1 MDFSLDPEQEL
12 YRDGVRAVCAKF
24 PESYWRQVDGE
35 KRYPDEFVRALT
47 DGGWL
52 SVLIPTEYGGAG
64 LGIVEACIVLEEIN
78 ASGGNAAVCHAQ
90 MYTMG
95 ALLRHGSEAQKRRYL
110 PEIAAGRLR
119 LQSMAVTES
128 EAGSDTSRIT
138 TFARKDGQGYVVN
151 GQKVFTSRVQ
161 HSDLLLLLARTSRAE
176 EVARKTDGMSLFL
189 VDLRE
194 AGSSIEVRPIE
205 TIINHETNA
214 LFIIDLRLP
223 PDALV
228 GEEGAGFRQVLDGLN
243 AERILIASQSV
254 GDARWFV
261 ERSVAYA
268 GDRVVFGRPIGA
280 NQGVQFPIARAFM
293 HARAAGLVR
302 WQAAS
307 LFDAGKPCGAEA
319 NMAKLLASE
328 AAWEAA
334 DVAMTTFG
342 GSGMAVEVGIERKF
356 REARLY
362 LVAPVTNNLVT
373 AYVAEHVLG
382 LPRSYDR
389 GGSA

>member
-1 MDFSLDPEQEL
+1 MDFSLSPEQEL
-12 YRDGVRAVCAKF
+12 YRDGVRAVCARF
-24 PESYWRQVDGE
+24 PESYWRRVDAE
-35 KRYPDEFVRALT
+35 KRYPEEFVRALT

-78 ASGGNAAVCHAQ
+78 ASGGNAAVCHGQ

-119 LQSMAVTES
+119 LQSMAVTEP

-138 TFARKDGQGYVVN
+138 TFARRDGDEYVVN

-161 HSDLLLLLARTSRAE
+161 HSDLLLLLARTSRVE
-176 EVARKTDGMSLFL
+176 DVARKTDGMSLFL

-194 AGSSIEVRPIE
+194 AGSSIDLRPIE
-205 TIINHETNA
+205 TMINHETNA
-214 LFIIDLRLP
+214 LFITDLRLP
-223 PDALV
+223 SDALV
-228 GEEGAGFRQVLDGLN
+228 GEEGTGFREVLDGLN

-261 ERSVAYA
+261 DRCVAYA
-268 GDRVVFGRPIGA
+268 GERVVFGRPIGA

-293 HARAAGLVR
+293 HARAAALVR

-307 LFDAGKPCGAEA
+307 LFDAGKACGAEA

-382 LPRSYDR
+382 LPRSYER

>member
-1 MDFSLDPEQEL
+1 MDFSLSAEQAL
-12 YRDGVRAVCAKF
+12 YRDGVRAVCGKF
-24 PESYWRQVDGE
+24 PESYWRQVDAE

-119 LQSMAVTES
+119 LQSMAVTEP

-138 TFARKDGQGYVVN
+138 TFARRDGDDYVVN

-161 HSDLLLLLARTSRAE
+161 HSDLLLLLARTTRME
-176 EVARKTDGMSLFL
+176 DVPRKTDGMSLFL

-194 AGSSIEVRPIE
+194 AGSSIDVRPIE
-205 TIINHETNA
+205 TMINHETNA
-214 LFIIDLRLP
+214 LFISDLRLP
-223 PDALV
+223 SDALV

-261 ERSVAYA
+261 DRCVAYA
-268 GDRVVFGRPIGA
+268 GERVVFGRPIGA

-293 HARAAGLVR
+293 HARAAALVR

-307 LFDAGKPCGAEA
+307 LFDVGKACGAEA

-382 LPRSYDR
+382 LPRSYER

>member
-1 MDFSLDPEQEL
+1 MDFSLGPEQEL
-12 YRDGVRAVCAKF
+12 YRDGVRTVCAKF
-24 PESYWRQVDGE
+24 PESYWRQVDRE

-119 LQSMAVTES
+119 LQSMAVTEPQ
-128 EAGSDTSRIT
+128 AGSDTARIT
-138 TFARKDGQGYVVN
+138 TFARKDENGYVVN

-176 EVARKTDGMSLFL
+176 DVVRKTDGMSLFL

-194 AGSSIEVRPIE
+194 AGPSIDVRPIE
-205 TIINHETNA
+205 TMVNHETNA
-214 LFIIDLRLP
+214 LFITDLRLP
-223 PDALV
+223 SDALV

-243 AERILIASQSV
+243 AERILIASESL

-261 ERSVAYA
+261 DRSVAYA
-268 GDRVVFGRPIGA
+268 GERVVFGRPIGA

-293 HARAAGLVR
+293 HARAAALLR

-307 LFDAGKPCGAEA
+307 LFDAGKACGAEA

-382 LPRSYDR
+382 LPRSYER
-389 GGSA
+389 GGLG

>member
-1 MDFSLDPEQEL
+1 MDFNLSPDQEL
-12 YRDGVRAVCAKF
+12 YRDGVRAVCTTF
-24 PESYWRQVDGE
+24 PESYWRQVDAE
-35 KRYPDEFVRALT
+35 KHYPDEFVRALT
-47 DGGWL
+47 NGGWL
-52 SVLIPTEYGGAG
+52 SVLIPAEYGGAG
-64 LGIVEACIVLEEIN
+64 LGLVEACIVLEEIN

-119 LQSMAVTES
+119 LQSMAVTEP

-138 TFARKDGQGYVVN
+138 TFARKDGRGYVVN

-176 EVARKTDGMSLFL
+176 EVTRKTDGMSLFL

-194 AGSSIEVRPIE
+194 AGSSIDVRPIE
-205 TIINHETNA
+205 TMVNHETNA
-214 LFIIDLRLP
+214 LFITELRLP
-223 PDALV
+223 SDALV
-228 GEEGAGFRQVLDGLN
+228 GDEGAGFRQVLDGLN
-243 AERILIASQSV
+243 AERILIASESL

-261 ERSVAYA
+261 DRSVAYA
-268 GDRVVFGRPIGA
+268 GERVVFGRPIGA

-293 HARAAGLVR
+293 HARAAALLR
-302 WQAAS
+302 WQAAA
-307 LFDAGKPCGAEA
+307 LFDEGRACGAEA

-382 LPRSYDR
+382 LPRSYER
-389 GGSA
+389 GGSG

>member
-1 MDFSLDPEQEL
+1 MDFNLSSEQES
-12 YRDGVRAVCAKF
+12 YREGVRAVGAKF

-64 LGIVEACIVLEEIN
+64 LGLVEACIVLEEIN

-119 LQSMAVTES
+119 LQSMAVTEP

-138 TFARKDGQGYVVN
+138 TFARKDGRGYVVN

-176 EVARKTDGMSLFL
+176 DVTRTTDGMSLFL

-194 AGSSIEVRPIE
+194 AGSSIDVRPIE
-205 TIINHETNA
+205 TMVNHETNA
-214 LFIIDLRLP
+214 LFITELRLA
-223 PDALV
+223 PDALI
-228 GEEGAGFRQVLDGLN
+228 GDEGAGFRQVLDGLN
-243 AERILIASQSV
+243 AERILIASESL

-261 ERSVAYA
+261 DRSVAYA
-268 GDRVVFGRPIGA
+268 GERVVFGRPIGA

-293 HARAAGLVR
+293 HARAAALLR
-302 WQAAS
+302 WQAAA
-307 LFDAGKPCGAEA
+307 LFDAGKACGAEA

-382 LPRSYDR
+382 LPRSYER
-389 GGSA
+389 GGSG

>member
-1 MDFSLDPEQEL
+1 MDFSLSPEQEL
-12 YRDGVRAVCAKF
+12 YRDGVRAVCARF
-24 PESYWRQVDGE
+24 PESYWRRVDAE
-35 KRYPDEFVRALT
+35 KRYPEEFVHALT

-78 ASGGNAAVCHAQ
+78 ASGGNAAVCHGQ

-119 LQSMAVTES
+119 LQSMAVTEP

-138 TFARKDGQGYVVN
+138 TFARRDGDEYVVN

-161 HSDLLLLLARTSRAE
+161 HSDLLLLLARTSRVE
-176 EVARKTDGMSLFL
+176 DVARKTDGMSLFL

-194 AGSSIEVRPIE
+194 AGSSIDLRPIE
-205 TIINHETNA
+205 TMINHETNA
-214 LFIIDLRLP
+214 LFITDLRLP
-223 PDALV
+223 SDALV
-228 GEEGAGFRQVLDGLN
+228 GEEGTGFREVLDGLN

-261 ERSVAYA
+261 DRCVAYA
-268 GDRVVFGRPIGA
+268 GERVVFGRPIGA

-293 HARAAGLVR
+293 HARAAALVR

-307 LFDAGKPCGAEA
+307 LFDAGKACGAEA

-382 LPRSYDR
+382 LPRSYER

>member
-1 MDFSLDPEQEL
+1 MGPEQAL

-24 PESYWRQVDGE
+24 PESYWRQVDSE

-110 PEIAAGRLR
+110 PELAAGRLR
-119 LQSMAVTES
+119 LQSMAVTEP

-138 TFARKDGQGYVVN
+138 TFARKDGDEYVVN

-176 EVARKTDGMSLFL
+176 DVARKTDGMSLFL
-189 VDLRE
+189 VDLRQ

-205 TIINHETNA
+205 TMVNHETNA
-214 LFIIDLRLP
+214 LFITDLRLP
-223 PDALV
+223 SDALI
-228 GEEGAGFRQVLDGLN
+228 GEKGAGFRQVLDGLN

-261 ERSVAYA
+261 DRSVAYA
-268 GDRVVFGRPIGA
+268 GERVVFGRPIGA

-293 HARAAGLVR
+293 HARAAALLR

-307 LFDAGKPCGAEA
+307 LFDAGRPCGAEA

-382 LPRSYDR
+382 LPRSYER